1 MKTELA
7 PNQKGERILLAIH
20 IVIAL
25 VVLAYLSFG
34 IIGICAL
41 WSIQPNVFGKITTI
55 VAFAFT
61 TLGLYYILSWI
72 ASWTLGWFQCGMI
85 QSARWRD
92 IRNGVAEVISL
103 LVGLSCFTSAI
114 TWLIER

>member
-7 PNQKGERILLAIH
+7 PNQKGERILRALH

-25 VVLAYLSFG
+25 VVLAYTAMG
-34 IIGICAL
+34 IFGICAM
-41 WSIQPNVFGKITTI
+41 WSIQPNVFGKITAV

-72 ASWTLGWFQCGMI
+72 ASWTLGWFPAGMI
-85 QSARWRD
+85 QSGVWRN
-92 IRNGVAEVISL
+92 IRDAVAEAIAL
-103 LVGLSCFTSAI
+103 LVGVSCITSAI
-114 TWLIER
+114 TWIIER

>member
-1 MKTELA
+1 MNELA
-7 PNQKGERILLAIH
+7 PNQKGERILLALH
-20 IVIAL
+20 IVIAI
-25 VVLAYLSFG
+25 VVLAYMAFG
-34 IIGICAL
+34 IVGICAM
-41 WSIQPNVFGKITTI
+41 WSIQPNVFGKITTGI
-55 VAFAFT
+55 AFAFT

-92 IRNGVAEVISL
+92 IRDRIAEIIAL

>member
-1 MKTELA
+1 MNLA
-7 PNQKGERILLAIH
+7 PNQKGERILRALH

-25 VVLAYLSFG
+25 VVLAYTVMGSF
-34 IIGICAL
+34 GICAL
-41 WSIQPNVFGKITTI
+41 WSIQPNVFGKITTV

-72 ASWTLGWFQCGMI
+72 ASWSLGWFQCGMI
-85 QSARWRD
+85 QAARWRD
-92 IRNGVAEVISL
+92 IRDGIAEIISL

>member
-1 MKTELA
+1 MNKIL
-7 PNQKGERILLAIH
+7 PNQKGERILRAIH

-25 VVLAYLSFG
+25 VVLVYTVMGIFG
-34 IIGICAL
+34 VYTL
-41 WSIQPNVFGKITTI
+41 WSLQPNVFGKATTCI
-55 VAFAFT
+55 ALAFT

-72 ASWTLGWFQCGMI
+72 ASWILGWFQCGML

-92 IRNGVAEVISL
+92 IRGGIAEIIAL

-114 TWLIER
+114 TWFIER